1 MHNVVIWVLGI
12 VTAVAIFALIGVT
25 SWDSQ
30 KVSANVVNQV
40 HTSIWLTAKNHPDEF
55 ARTNSYDTKDN
66 SSFNLDMDKYQDVTV
81 HYQVTNQTDKPVQ
94 LEAIFANPTAYSP
107 SPLVYD
113 SSRAS
118 EVTAEQSDKTA
129 PKFSVAYYYP
139 KDDGNPTFFPDKKL
153 LQTYMGG
160 PFPSYQTL
168 EAGES
173 LSMAV
178 PLTVAEGYNFNMP
191 VASTSKDTVIL
202 KQATEAVYQNAIT
215 LNALTF
221 RSIVLSDSPVK
232 AASYND
238 LITNH
243 EYDGISSLF
252 DANGLPVTGNDHA
265 KAAVEPTNTPGE
277 YKITY
282 TFNGV
287 TKSVTATTDDKS
299 YVNAKDFTVAYGSN
313 WDSEKLNGITGLTD
327 ANGNKVTPPADT
339 TVTSIKDAKGE
350 TVEKVDTSKA
360 GAVYSVTYTYGKASQ
375 TVKVTVGAQN
385 NTPSNGGTTNDST
398 NTNNSNTSNNLWNP
412 TTSTTTTSQGATPE
426 YATVKG
432 SVVYATKGI
441 YMYKNANFKKSQ
453 QITKYPKAK
462 RVNRPMFVVTGYA
475 RSNSGTLRYKVRDVN
490 HGKKTANK
498 VGYITAS
505 RKYVVNVYYK
515 TMPKNKKITV
525 INKKGVNTYK
535 NANLTKKVKNYKK
548 GTHLRVKKIVKH
560 HLTTRYQLS
569 NGTYLTANKKLVIQ
583 GNY

>member
-1 MHNVVIWVLGI
+1 
-12 VTAVAIFALIGVT
+12 
-25 SWDSQ
+25 
-30 KVSANVVNQV
+30 
-40 HTSIWLTAKNHPDEF
+40 
-55 ARTNSYDTKDN
+55 
-66 SSFNLDMDKYQDVTV
+66 
-81 HYQVTNQTDKPVQ
+81 
-94 LEAIFANPTAYSP
+94 
-107 SPLVYD
+107 
-113 SSRAS
+113 
-118 EVTAEQSDKTA
+118 
-129 PKFSVAYYYP
+129 
-139 KDDGNPTFFPDKKL
+139 
-153 LQTYMGG
+153 
-160 PFPSYQTL
+160 
-168 EAGES
+168 
-173 LSMAV
+173 MAV

-339 TVTSIKDAKGE
+339 TVTSIKDAKGQ

-412 TTSTTTTSQGATPE
+412 TTSLRQQVRELPQNTQPLKDLSSTP
-426 YATVKG
+426 
-432 SVVYATKGI
+432 
-441 YMYKNANFKKSQ
+441 
-453 QITKYPKAK
+453 PKAFICTRMLTSRNHNRLLNIQRPSGLTDQCLWSLGM
-462 RVNRPMFVVTGYA
+462 RVPTVA
-475 RSNSGTLRYKVRDVN
+475 R
-490 HGKKTANK
+490 
-498 VGYITAS
+498 
-505 RKYVVNVYYK
+505 
-515 TMPKNKKITV
+515 
-525 INKKGVNTYK
+525 
-535 NANLTKKVKNYKK
+535 
-548 GTHLRVKKIVKH
+548 
-560 HLTTRYQLS
+560 
-569 NGTYLTANKKLVIQ
+569 
-583 GNY
+583 